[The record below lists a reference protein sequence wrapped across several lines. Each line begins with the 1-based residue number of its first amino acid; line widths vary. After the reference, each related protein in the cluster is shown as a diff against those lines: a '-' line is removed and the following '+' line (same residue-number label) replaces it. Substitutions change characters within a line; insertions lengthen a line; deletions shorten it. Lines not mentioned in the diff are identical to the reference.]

1 MLFIFVFQ
9 SNKLV
14 ATFRPHGRLS
24 TFGILAQR
32 LRLNEVL
39 VQIAKL
45 MNLQV
50 KWWATVNMSD
60 VKFTEA

>member
-1 MLFIFVFQ
+1 MLFVFQ

-14 ATFRPHGRLS
+14 ATKDPTSL
-24 TFGILAQR
+24 FGILAQR

-50 KWWATVNMSD
+50 K
-60 VKFTEA
+60 

>member
-50 KWWATVNMSD
+50 K
-60 VKFTEA
+60 